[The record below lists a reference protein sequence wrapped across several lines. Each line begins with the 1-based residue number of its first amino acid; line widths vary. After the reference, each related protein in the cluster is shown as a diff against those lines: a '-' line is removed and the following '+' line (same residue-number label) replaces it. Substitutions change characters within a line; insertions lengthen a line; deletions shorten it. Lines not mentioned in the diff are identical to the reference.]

1 MTVHPC
7 NPSTQEAEAG
17 GYHGVQGW
25 LGSQGEIVCPNKN
38 NETLKLK
45 KKKRM
50 SVEKVCWFVRWAHVR
65 TKGFP
70 FRDTLFQN

>member
-45 KKKRM
+45 KKKNECRESM
-50 SVEKVCWFVRWAHVR
+50 LVCSVGSC
-65 TKGFP
+65 
-70 FRDTLFQN
+70 QNKRFSF